1 MAFAAHMVVITLI
14 IDTLLHPKEGTRRGG
29 GGGGE
34 GYRKQSTNINTM
46 ENGSHVS
53 LSQ

>member
-29 GGGGE
+29 GGGG
-34 GYRKQSTNINTM
+34 YRKQSTNINTM